1 MKVKQEGT
9 EDEWCVRKPVVCV
22 DGFRISIQ
30 ASSAHYSVPRAK
42 ARAYKACELGF
53 PSEADDLIKEYAEHL
68 PLVDGDTIDFMNTV
82 YPYVPAKVIQA
93 LLEKHGGIVS
103 GECPQLDL
111 TESEEK

>member
-9 EDEWCVRKPVVCV
+9 EDEWCIRKPVVCA

-42 ARAYKACELGF
+42 ARAYRACELGY
-53 PSEADDLIKEYAEHL
+53 PSEPDDLIKEYADLRLGENNYT
-68 PLVDGDTIDFMNTV
+68 DTV
-82 YPYVPAKVIQA
+82 YGYVPAKVIQA

-111 TESEEK
+111 TESEEE

>member
-9 EDEWCVRKPVVCV
+9 EDEWRIRKPVVCA

-30 ASSAHYSVPRAK
+30 ASSAHYSAPRAK
-42 ARAYKACELGF
+42 ARAYKACELGY
-53 PSEADDLIKEYAEHL
+53 PSESDDLIKEYAQQDLGENNY
-68 PLVDGDTIDFMNTV
+68 VDCV

-111 TESEEK
+111 TESEEE

>member
-9 EDEWCVRKPVVCV
+9 EDEWCIRKPVVCA

-30 ASSAHYSVPRAK
+30 ASKFHYSVPRAK
-42 ARAYKACELGF
+42 ARAYKACELGY
-53 PSEADDLIKEYAEHL
+53 PSEPDDLIKEYADLCFGENNYTD
-68 PLVDGDTIDFMNTV
+68 VV
-82 YPYVPAKVIQA
+82 YGYVPAKVIQA

-111 TESEEK
+111 TESEEE